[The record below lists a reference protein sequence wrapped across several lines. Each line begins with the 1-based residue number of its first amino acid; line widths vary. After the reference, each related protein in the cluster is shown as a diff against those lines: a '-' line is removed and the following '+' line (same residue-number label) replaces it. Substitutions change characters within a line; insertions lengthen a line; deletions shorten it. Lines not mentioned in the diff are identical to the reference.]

1 MIQHP
6 TFPYEPSKSELEKA
20 SSSYIMSLIALVVG
34 MPMPIA
40 NLLATVIF
48 YICNRKG
55 GYFTRWH
62 CTQAMLSQITIFIV
76 NSAVV
81 GWTLYIFFG
90 AGELSNYY
98 IAYLITALLINL
110 LEFILT
116 IYSAVKSRRG
126 VHVEW
131 WFWGPMAHAL
141 CRK

>member
-6 TFPYEPSKSELEKA
+6 PFPYEPNESEMEKA
-20 SSSYIMSLIALVVG
+20 SNSYLMSLIAIMVG
-34 MPMPIA
+34 MPMPIV
-40 NLLATVIF
+40 NLLATGIF
-48 YICNRKG
+48 YLGNRRG

-62 CTQAMLSQITIFIV
+62 CTQAMLSQITIFFV
-76 NSAVV
+76 NAGAA

-110 LEFILT
+110 VEFIMT
-116 IYSAVKSRRG
+116 IYTAVKTRKG

-131 WFWGPMAHAL
+131 WFWGPMTNAI
-141 CRK
+141 CKE